1 MAEEYSRKAVFEI
14 LGQEVPDKEMQRAE
28 SYADRKLERATEMQ
42 PEDAATYRSG
52 WYRVLLV
59 ADLVKQLAFQDFTLA
74 LCELRNYPNIDTFE
88 TLFRKTEASSF
99 MKGENDRNW
108 RADFDWIM
116 KPTNMCKVLEGKYD
130 DKKKA
135 AELHMVAYATYQL
148 SLRIDELNNS
158 KTKKE
163 DPENEENKRTE

>member
-28 SYADRKLERATEMQ
+28 SYADRIRGRYPVYDLCDPTTGEVVLPKEHLMQ

-74 LCELRNYPNIDTFE
+74 LCELRNYEP
-88 TLFRKTEASSF
+88 
-99 MKGENDRNW
+99 KGG
-108 RADFDWIM
+108 IQ
-116 KPTNMCKVLEGKYD
+116 TN
-130 DKKKA
+130 A
-135 AELHMVAYATYQL
+135 NT
-148 SLRIDELNNS
+148 
-158 KTKKE
+158 
-163 DPENEENKRTE
+163 

>member
-74 LCELRNYPNIDTFE
+74 PLRAEKLRTKRRHTDQ
-88 TLFRKTEASSF
+88 
-99 MKGENDRNW
+99 
-108 RADFDWIM
+108 
-116 KPTNMCKVLEGKYD
+116 CK
-130 DKKKA
+130 
-135 AELHMVAYATYQL
+135 HM
-148 SLRIDELNNS
+148 RI
-158 KTKKE
+158 
-163 DPENEENKRTE
+163 

>member
-14 LGQEVPDKEMQRAE
+14 LGQEE

-74 LCELRNYPNIDTFE
+74 LCELRNYEP
-88 TLFRKTEASSF
+88 
-99 MKGENDRNW
+99 KGG
-108 RADFDWIM
+108 IQ
-116 KPTNMCKVLEGKYD
+116 TN
-130 DKKKA
+130 A
-135 AELHMVAYATYQL
+135 NT
-148 SLRIDELNNS
+148 
-158 KTKKE
+158 
-163 DPENEENKRTE
+163 